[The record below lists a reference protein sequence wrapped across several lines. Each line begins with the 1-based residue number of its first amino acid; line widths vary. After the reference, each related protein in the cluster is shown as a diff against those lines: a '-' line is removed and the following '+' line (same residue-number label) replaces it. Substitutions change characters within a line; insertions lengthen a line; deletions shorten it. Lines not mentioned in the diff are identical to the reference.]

1 MTSLEKIVI
10 NVRSSFDELWS
21 FKLRGTDTVEISTPY
36 STTTSKFVS
45 IYVSERDGKYI
56 VSDGGLLYSEAYE
69 SEIDYENQCLLKILY
84 HFEAFYEVKRTQNKK
99 GIRHYYKTTTKE
111 NLIPNLVYEM
121 AQFVSMCASAA
132 TVQFEDKKEVEERN
146 TFRTKASSYL
156 EVHFQEENIRFS
168 ANLDKEEF
176 RSVRFSAIIERN
188 NKLNLISFLTGSNPA
203 NFIGSIAKA
212 NINFQIA
219 TDSKYNKVIDNKL
232 VLINDAA
239 EGFIPAKIYKQ
250 LNVLEEQT
258 GQKAIQWSEREKL
271 LAILN

>member
-1 MTSLEKIVI
+1 
-10 NVRSSFDELWS
+10 
-21 FKLRGTDTVEISTPY
+21 
-36 STTTSKFVS
+36 
-45 IYVSERDGKYI
+45 
-56 VSDGGLLYSEAYE
+56 
-69 SEIDYENQCLLKILY
+69 
-84 HFEAFYEVKRTQNKK
+84 
-99 GIRHYYKTTTKE
+99 
-111 NLIPNLVYEM
+111 M

-146 TFRTKASSYL
+146 TFRTKAISYL